1 MKVKKRGGISP
12 SLFFRGRF
20 FRSLCLLLVSIWPA
34 FLASCGGGGSSAP
47 LPPKSWN
54 ILVYMDGDNNLG
66 PAALK
71 DLEEM
76 KAAPGSPYVTVVVQL
91 DLPDNVPTRRYR
103 VENDNLVL
111 LEDLGERDM
120 ASPDTLTGFLTWADN
135 TLPKADRTVLILWD
149 HGNGW
154 DQGDTPT
161 PPLAAPRPRSIFYD
175 DDNHSPFLSNRRAA
189 KAIRNSGIRI
199 DLLGMDASIMGTLEA
214 MYEFRDLAPV
224 LVASQEV
231 GFASGWDYKA
241 ILTAL
246 AANPGM
252 DAEGLSRVVVDTYRN
267 YLENV
272 FYPTAPGYER
282 KHTISAVRAG
292 FLDNVATEVDRM
304 AGDLTAAMDN
314 LATRSETIA
323 AIGSARGAVQQIDL
337 YVTPY
342 VYVDLVDLD
351 RLLNRGTRITGLVSE
366 ATIAEYH
373 GSARPGA
380 HGVSIVFFRLPEA
393 APPPLGLGTF
403 DNNYRNYDPLTNTGN
418 AGEFINRYR
427 WDEFLHR
434 YYALR

>member
-1 MKVKKRGGISP
+1 M
-12 SLFFRGRF
+12 SL
-20 FRSLCLLLVSIWPA
+20 
-34 FLASCGGGGSSAP
+34 SCGSGGSTP
-47 LPPKSWN
+47 HPPPPKTWN

-66 PAALK
+66 SDALK

-76 KAAPGSPYVTVVVQL
+76 NASPGSPYVTVVVQL
-91 DLPDNVPTRRYR
+91 DLPDNVSTRRYR
-103 VENDNLVL
+103 VYQDNLVL
-111 LEDLGERDM
+111 LEDLGELDM
-120 ASPDTLTGFLTWADN
+120 ASPETLTGFLTWADN
-135 TLPKADRTVLILWD
+135 VLPKADRTVLILWN

-161 PPLAAPRPRSIFYD
+161 PPLAAPRPRSVFYD
-175 DDNHSPFLSNRRAA
+175 DDNHSPFLSNQRAA
-189 KAIRNSGIRI
+189 QAIRNAGVRL

-224 LVASQEV
+224 LVTSQEV

-246 AANPGM
+246 AGNPGM
-252 DAEGLSRVVVDTYRN
+252 DSEALGRVVVDAYRN
-267 YLENV
+267 AMET
-272 FYPTAPGYER
+272 FYRSAPGYER
-282 KHTISAVRAG
+282 KHTISAVRTG
-292 FLDNVATEVDRM
+292 FLDNVASEVDRM
-304 AGDLTAAMDN
+304 AWDLTAAMDN
-314 LATRSETIA
+314 LATRSETVA
-323 AIGSARGAVQQIDL
+323 AIRSARAAAQEIDL

-351 RLLNRGTRITGLVSE
+351 RLLARGTGIAGLVSG

-380 HGVSIVFFRLPEA
+380 RGVSIVFFRLPEA
-393 APPPLGLGTF
+393 TAIGSF
-403 DNNYRNYDPLTNTGN
+403 DNDYRNYDSVTNTGN

-434 YYALR
+434 YFSLQ